1 MPVSRPTRTDALL
14 GLATFCLVAAAVA
27 AGDTPSAPAAYGFA
41 VGFGALLLV
50 ARAWPV
56 PALLATALGITAY
69 YTLDLPPIGL
79 AAPAAAVLYAAAER
93 GRALWAAVV
102 GGALL
107 AASVASRLA
116 EGDDAG
122 IVLGFGLGSE
132 AALMLAVVALGD
144 AVRHRRSLRAELAR
158 QVVVAA
164 EERRREAARQV
175 EAERLRIA
183 REVHDTLGHTMSV
196 VTLQSAVA
204 QEALADRAPERV
216 DVALA
221 AIRSAGGSA
230 MAELR
235 ATLGTLRGDAGVRQP
250 PPGVDQLVA
259 LAEGVRRSGL
269 AVELRVDG
277 DVGALP
283 AVVGTTAYR
292 VVQEALT
299 NALRHARATRVDVT
313 VRATGSHLTLEVVDD
328 GRGAA
333 APPGDGG
340 GSQAPGGGSPVRSGG
355 SQGLCDG
362 GQAPGGLS
370 QQGGG
375 SQGLR
380 GMSERVALLGGTVHT
395 GTAGTGGFRVSVRL
409 PLSGPRP

>member
-14 GLATFCLVAAAVA
+14 GLATFCLVATAVA
-27 AGDTPSAPAAYGFA
+27 TGDRPAAPAAYGFA

-50 ARAWPV
+50 ARSWPV

-69 YTLDLPPIGL
+69 YTLGLPPIGL

-93 GRALWAAVV
+93 GRVRWAAVV

-107 AASVASRLA
+107 VVSVVTRLA
-116 EGDDAG
+116 EGDDTA

-144 AVRHRRSLRAELAR
+144 AVRNRRSLRAELAR
-158 QVVVAA
+158 QALVAA
-164 EERRREAARQV
+164 EDRRREAARQV

-204 QEALADRAPERV
+204 QEALADSAPERV
-216 DVALA
+216 GAALA

-235 ATLGTLRGDAGVRQP
+235 ATLGTLRGDAGVRRP
-250 PPGVDQLVA
+250 PPGIDQLAA
-259 LAEGVRRSGL
+259 LAEGVSRSGL
-269 AVELRVDG
+269 PVDLRVDG
-277 DVGALP
+277 DVDTLP

-299 NALRHARATRVDVT
+299 NTLRHARATRVEVT
-313 VRATGSHLTLEVVDD
+313 VRATGSQLTLEVVDD
-328 GRGAA
+328 GRGVAA
-333 APPGDGG
+333 
-340 GSQAPGGGSPVRSGG
+340 SP
-355 SQGLCDG
+355 
-362 GQAPGGLS
+362 GQA
-370 QQGGG
+370 GG

-380 GMSERVALLGGTVHT
+380 GMSERVALLGGTAHT
-395 GTAGTGGFRVSVRL
+395 GNAGTGGFRVSVRL
-409 PLSGPRP
+409 PLSGPRA

>member
-14 GLATFCLVAAAVA
+14 GLATFCLVATAVA
-27 AGDTPSAPAAYGFA
+27 TGDRPAAPVAYGFA
-41 VGFGALLLV
+41 AGFGALLLV

-56 PALLATALGITAY
+56 PALLATALGIMAY
-69 YTLDLPPIGL
+69 YTLDLPPMGL
-79 AAPAAAVLYAAAER
+79 AAPTAAVLYTAAER

-122 IVLGFGLGSE
+122 IVLGFELGSE

-158 QVVVAA
+158 QVVAAA
-164 EERRREAARQV
+164 EEQRREAARQV

-216 DVALA
+216 DAALA

-250 PPGVDQLVA
+250 PPGVDQLAA

-269 AVELRVDG
+269 AVDLRVDG
-277 DVGALP
+277 DVDALP

-313 VRATGSHLTLEVVDD
+313 VRATGSHLALEVVDD
-328 GRGAA
+328 GRGVATS
-333 APPGDGG
+333 PG
-340 GSQAPGGGSPVRSGG
+340 
-355 SQGLCDG
+355 
-362 GQAPGGLS
+362 
-370 QQGGG
+370 QGGG

-409 PLSGPRP
+409 PVSGPRA